1 MELDDICRLFHR
13 YNFDN
18 DTEFQSGLEK
28 IFKTSSLETPERF
41 MQAKI
46 LYFSKKFKKKI
57 TTTDYENW
65 LKNTNVAAD
74 KKTIKDKEI
83 TEDKDFNT
91 PKQTNDLNINTCV
104 STDETDFSVS
114 ETQDDSKIKVKN
126 IQKWREGIEI
136 KTVLSDRENCEGPS
150 FGQVIDMVS
159 KGIPLPGLTDLEI
172 KPLDMEPTMTK
183 MERKAKPWEQG

>member
-1 MELDDICRLFHR
+1 M
-13 YNFDN
+13 
-18 DTEFQSGLEK
+18 GVM
-28 IFKTSSLETPERF
+28 IFTALNLHYMLMLPHKSQLS
-41 MQAKI
+41 
-46 LYFSKKFKKKI
+46 
-57 TTTDYENW
+57 W
-65 LKNTNVAAD
+65 L
-74 KKTIKDKEI
+74 IGFCSDKEI